1 MAARRPTRGLWAWRH
16 LCHAA
21 LLGWNRTLRSFP
33 SHPAATVNDPKPASL
48 APPSPS
54 APPVRLQL
62 HAAAAWRVDT
72 GAPQPLERKHAALLA
87 WLWIEGPTPRSR
99 LAGLLWPDASED
111 RARGNLRQRLLKLR
125 QEAGELLDDQAG
137 VLSLKPVVQVEPPHP
152 PGAALLQS
160 LEFDDCEAFA
170 RWLEGQRET
179 SREQRKRDWLAQ
191 VREAASSQRLDDAL
205 YAADQLLQADRESE
219 EAYRVLME
227 VSYLRGDHAAALNAW
242 DRCRDMLRQ
251 LYGVLPSAAT
261 QQLGQTI
268 LQAAQQAQ
276 ATQDTWAPTPSAQQ
290 PLPPSVL
297 RPPQL
302 VGRQAALQALVD
314 GWHAGQLLVVAG
326 MAGVGKS
333 RLLADW
339 QATLGA
345 PPQAASASAAAA
357 ARPGDAVLP
366 YASLSRLLLSAVDR
380 FSPPLTSAHA
390 RQAARLLPR
399 LATLAGVQVEP
410 VQTDF
415 ERTRSLLALAQLLGD
430 CVQAGCRAFVLDDLQ
445 FADPASLGA
454 LRVLAEPGRHGTALP
469 FALGLRAD
477 EAGPEVDTLLRGLAA
492 AGPCTRV
499 DLQPL
504 GADDA
509 AALLASLQVPA
520 LDAGGWAAAIWRQVG
535 GNPAFLLES
544 VKLLLSSRGAPPPS
558 GAASPAPGGLPLPP
572 SIEAVIQRR
581 IELLSPRARHL
592 AQLAAIAGS
601 GYSVQLAAAA
611 LACAPIELGEP
622 LRELELRQVF
632 YGRQFV
638 HDVIASVTQRSVPAA
653 VAEFMHRFVAEHLQ
667 QHGGDAAHIATH
679 WRDCGEWRLAGRAFQ
694 QASAEAARASLANE
708 QADLLDQ
715 AIAAFE
721 RDPALRDE
729 LFDVVEDRANVYLSA
744 GHAAVRP
751 ALIARMASLAHTE
764 TQQLL
769 ALVHRNAWRT
779 DLRQPVEEEITL
791 AGIKRA
797 EALGRQDLAL
807 NFARSLAFQW
817 ADADRGQDALTL
829 LARHE
834 AWARREADDR
844 TRCNFV
850 LLRAHTCLR
859 ANRLGD
865 ALEQGQLALD
875 DARQSQVWTIV
886 LPAMNLLGTIHTAC
900 GEFALA
906 RSLLTEA
913 RDLRDRIFG
922 RMASGLQID
931 VQLGHVLCCCGEFA
945 ASQEILESAREMLLK
960 GGGNAAIN
968 DDTAL
973 LDNHLAQLFMV
984 QGRSAEAAAVL
995 ARDMQDVQEGHC
1007 GRRLTL
1013 RLRWQRLFGKVDPGL
1028 RDELQAL
1035 ASRLASPFNRALM
1048 ELELARH
1055 LPPLHALAEAQ
1066 RLAASAVAQQR
1077 PGLQLHAVALAALA
1091 ARQTGDTATVR
1102 ALCRQGHA
1110 LLSRCTPFDLPLAE
1124 ARLALGQPREA
1135 RPGRAT

>member
-1 MAARRPTRGLWAWRH
+1 M
-16 LCHAA
+16 
-21 LLGWNRTLRSFP
+21 
-33 SHPAATVNDPKPASL
+33 
-48 APPSPS
+48 
-54 APPVRLQL
+54 RLQL
-62 HAAAAWRVDT
+62 HGAAAWRLGT
-72 GAPQPLERKHAALLA
+72 GLPQPLERKHAALLA
-87 WLWIEGPTPRSR
+87 WLAIEGPTPRSR
-99 LAGLLWPDASED
+99 LAGLLWPEAPED

-137 VLSLKPVVQVEPPHP
+137 VLSLKPVVQVDAPDP

-170 RWLEGQRET
+170 RWLEGQREAA
-179 SREQRKRDWLAQ
+179 REQRKRDWLAQ

-302 VGRQAALQALVD
+302 AGRQAALQALVD

-339 QATLGA
+339 QATLGTPA
-345 PPQAASASAAAA
+345 QAASASAAAA

-399 LATLAGVQVEP
+399 LATLAGLQVEP
-410 VQTDF
+410 VQTDY
-415 ERTRSLLALAQLLGD
+415 ERTQSLLALAQLLGD

-454 LRVLAEPGRHGTALP
+454 LGVLAEPGRHGTALP

-504 GADDA
+504 GAEDA

-544 VKLLLSSRGAPPPS
+544 VKLLLSSRGALLPGS
-558 GAASPAPGGLPLPP
+558 TAAPAPGSLPLPP

-601 GYSVQLAAAA
+601 AYSVQLAAAA

-679 WRDCGEWRLAGRAFQ
+679 WRDCGEWRRAGQAFEQAAQ
-694 QASAEAARASLANE
+694 QAQAQALANE
-708 QADLLDQ
+708 QAALLDQ
-715 AIAAFE
+715 AVAAYE
-721 RDPALRDE
+721 QDPALHDE
-729 LFDVVEDRANVYLSA
+729 LFEAVVERANVFESA
-744 GHAAVRP
+744 GHEGLRPQFIQRLQALARTELQQLSVLNHHNGWLVNLGQPIEEDRIEAAIPRAATLGRP
-751 ALIARMASLAHTE
+751 ALGWWLARMLGLHWAMNNRAEQGLALLQTQEAWIEGQPDPSERATYRQARSSIFAFGDRLAEAVAEGRLALQAQTEAQDWPGALPTLSNLGVMHYWRGEIEAAHAVLSQAREIRERLYGSAGSGIKIDVHLGAVLYERGEHAAAQAMLEGALAEMARWPDNEYTRTDRLLAH
-764 TQQLL
+764 
-769 ALVHRNAWRT
+769 
-779 DLRQPVEEEITL
+779 
-791 AGIKRA
+791 
-797 EALGRQDLAL
+797 
-807 NFARSLAFQW
+807 
-817 ADADRGQDALTL
+817 
-829 LARHE
+829 
-834 AWARREADDR
+834 
-844 TRCNFV
+844 
-850 LLRAHTCLR
+850 
-859 ANRLGD
+859 
-865 ALEQGQLALD
+865 
-875 DARQSQVWTIV
+875 
-886 LPAMNLLGTIHTAC
+886 
-900 GEFALA
+900 
-906 RSLLTEA
+906 
-913 RDLRDRIFG
+913 
-922 RMASGLQID
+922 
-931 VQLGHVLCCCGEFA
+931 
-945 ASQEILESAREMLLK
+945 
-960 GGGNAAIN
+960 
-968 DDTAL
+968 
-973 LDNHLAQLFMV
+973 NHLAQMFIAL
-984 QGRSAEAAAVL
+984 GRAEEAAAVL
-995 ARDMQDVQEGHC
+995 AQDASGVADRFY

-1013 RLRWQRLFGKVDPGL
+1013 RLRWQRLFGQVDPAL
-1028 RDELQAL
+1028 REELQAL

-1055 LPPLHALAEAQ
+1055 AAPEAALAVAQ
-1066 RLAASAVAQQR
+1066 GLAESAVAQQR
-1077 PGLQLHAVALAALA
+1077 PGLQLHAVALAAQA
-1091 ARQTGDTATVR
+1091 ARQAGDAVAAQ
-1102 ALCRQGHA
+1102 ALAQQAHDLLGRCR
-1110 LLSRCTPFDLPLAE
+1110 PFDLPLADAQE
-1124 ARLALGQPREA
+1124 ALQGVLQPA
-1135 RPGRAT
+1135 RS